1 MKKLQ
6 DHDLF
11 ENNFQRIHAKDGIFS
26 VVLKFKRDLII
37 NCVNWDIFYM
47 GCIPKSKRA
56 RVFNIKTRDLGLK
69 FAIRVYK
76 FIICLDSYYIM
87 S

>member
-1 MKKLQ
+1 
-6 DHDLF
+6 
-11 ENNFQRIHAKDGIFS
+11 
-26 VVLKFKRDLII
+26 
-37 NCVNWDIFYM
+37 M
-47 GCIPKSKRA
+47 GCIPKSKGA